1 MNKFLFRTLVTLMSI
16 ALLGIVFIQVYWIKT
31 SLLQSQE
38 QFKYQ
43 VQQAMN
49 SIATRLEDNEVE
61 SYIYQY
67 ERLKDSIG
75 KPMSEKDLI
84 QFQSVHKNIKTNETV
99 SYLGTIKTQD
109 FNINLPTF
117 RNSLDSIPIRNYY
130 SNSRTEIFKNDK
142 LHDQK
147 NISNSAIPDEII
159 EQEGELDVLKK
170 AQFDIFL
177 KNTVSL
183 LPIENRISTADLNNL
198 LKEQFKNFG
207 IDTPYEFAVYT
218 NEIVSK
224 VKSDNFSYNDDLTY
238 SVGLFQNYQDED
250 ITKNELL
257 VTFPEKK
264 QYLLSDIVGIA
275 LLSVLFTITIIVVY
289 ISALNQWLTQRK
301 ISEIKTDFI
310 NNMTHEFKTPIATIN
325 LALDAIRNP
334 KVRNDQE
341 RADKYLSMIR
351 DENKRLHAQV
361 ENILRISRL
370 EKKEIDIDKEVGDVN
385 ICIENA
391 IEHVELILEN
401 KNGTITT
408 DLKAKRT
415 IALLSDMHFTNVI
428 ANILENAI
436 KYSDK
441 TPQIEVATENI
452 KDFIIIKIKDNGI
465 GMSKNA
471 LKHIFDKFYR
481 EPTGN
486 IHNVKGHGLG
496 LAYVKSIIEDHNGQ
510 IHAES
515 EKGKGSTFI
524 IKLPLIN

>member
-1 MNKFLFRTLVTLMSI
+1 MNKVLFKTLVTLMSI
-16 ALLGIVFIQVYWIKT
+16 ALLGIVFIQVYWIRT

-43 VQQAMN
+43 VQQALN

-67 ERLKDSIG
+67 ERLRDSVG
-75 KPMSEKDLI
+75 KPISEKDLI
-84 QFQSVHKNIKTNETV
+84 QFHSVHKNIKTNETI
-99 SYLGTIKTQD
+99 SYLGIIKTQD
-109 FNINLPTF
+109 FNINLPVF

-130 SNSRTEIFKNDK
+130 SNSRTEIFRNDK
-142 LHDQK
+142 LQDQK
-147 NISNSAIPDEII
+147 NIANTSIPDQII
-159 EQEGELDVLKK
+159 EQEGELDILKK
-170 AQFDIFL
+170 VQFDIFL

-183 LPIENRISTADLNNL
+183 LPIENRVSITELNNL
-198 LKEQFKNFG
+198 LKEQFKNYG
-207 IDTPYEFAVYT
+207 IDTPYEFAVYS
-218 NEIVSK
+218 NEIATK
-224 VKSDNFSYNDDLTY
+224 VKSENFIYDDELSYR
-238 SVGLFQNYQDED
+238 VGLFQNYQDED
-250 ITKNELL
+250 TPKNELL
-257 VTFPEKK
+257 VTFPHKK
-264 QYLLSDIVGIA
+264 RYLMSDIVGITI
-275 LLSVLFTITIIVVY
+275 LSILFTIVIVVVY
-289 ISALNQWLTQRK
+289 INALNQWLTQRK

-325 LALDAIRNP
+325 LALDAIKNP

-341 RADKYLSMIR
+341 RANKYLVMIR
-351 DENKRLHAQV
+351 EENKRLHAQV
-361 ENILRISRL
+361 ENILRISKL
-370 EKKEIDIDKEVGDVN
+370 EKKEFDIDKEVGDVN
-385 ICIENA
+385 FCIENA
-391 IEHVELILEN
+391 IEHVALILEN
-401 KNGTITT
+401 KDGHIISNLNANRTT
-408 DLKAKRT
+408 
-415 IALLSDMHFTNVI
+415 ALLNDMHFTNVI

-436 KYSDK
+436 KYSDEK
-441 TPQIEVATENI
+441 PIIEIFTENV
-452 KDFIIIKIKDNGI
+452 KDFIIIKIKDNGV

-496 LAYVKSIIEDHNGQ
+496 LAYVKSIVQDHNGQ